1 MRYMFQLDLLI
12 LFINS
17 KINNIDAYRPLV
29 RNNYN
34 TNLSISTCEFRN
46 TNEG

>member
-1 MRYMFQLDLLI
+1 MFQLDLLI
-12 LFINS
+12 LFTNS
-17 KINNIDAYRPLV
+17 KINNIDAYNRPLV

-34 TNLSISTCEFRN
+34 TNLSISTWEFRN